1 MAKAAKPKAATKS
14 KAKAAAKSKMAV
26 KSDVRVFSVDTRFQ
40 KMARREGGIP
50 RDKAIEQAQNEIR
63 EVKSHFDSWFAGELK
78 VFVRL
83 IKKVEGAKAGKDW
96 IKTANFH
103 SHQLRD
109 SATTLGFEL
118 LAFIAGSLC
127 RILDSR
133 PTMCLRGN
141 TGAPAFAANQRHP
154 LLSGRLPLSARRV
167 ISRVPPC
174 LCNDRLIRRFGFARS
189 NIVTD
194 ARGRTG
200 PRTRNESNCTNNP
213 DQ

>member
-127 RILDSR
+127 KILDSIEAGGECNR
-133 PTMCLRGN
+133 ESITCHIESLFLAGQASYRHLK
-141 TGAPAFAANQRHP
+141 PAQVP
-154 LLSGRLPLSARRV
+154 DLTEGLSRLVKRV
-167 ISRVPPC
+167 TAQQS
-174 LCNDRLIRRFGFARS
+174 
-189 NIVTD
+189 T
-194 ARGRTG
+194 
-200 PRTRNESNCTNNP
+200 
-213 DQ
+213 